1 MPMLVQ
7 ASLQDRQS
15 SSKNNGQQHDS
26 VSSDELAGRPLN
38 RTTLNIPNEIAP
50 LKTGLG
56 DISQRL
62 DRIENSRSSD
72 TIIQLLKAI
81 HDKLLAPGT
90 SADDLIPQGNHSS
103 LSGSL
108 DKFSKSAKGRGCL
121 FKYNFPSEGHPN
133 PSTLHLPRTSK
144 PNSTTSYH
152 QLNY

>member
-1 MPMLVQ
+1 MISSDLSMPMLVQ
-7 ASLQDRQS
+7 ALLPNRQS

-50 LKTGLG
+50 LKAHLG
-56 DISQRL
+56 HISQRL

-72 TIIQLLKAI
+72 TIIQLLKTN
-81 HDKLLAPGT
+81 HDRHLAPGT

-103 LSGSL
+103 LSENL

-121 FKYNFPSEGHPN
+121 FK
-133 PSTLHLPRTSK
+133 
-144 PNSTTSYH
+144 
-152 QLNY
+152 